1 MRGWT
6 ILVLVVVG
14 AWFLI
19 LGPPAILEPAVRDV
33 PRSLYD
39 LIGWLYFTV
48 FPYPGKWVL
57 LHIWS
62 GFFRLTWAQFF
73 HGAGGWAI
81 SVDAF
86 AWSFAL
92 VFSYFFWLILF

>member
-19 LGPPAILEPAVRDV
+19 VGPPAVIEPAVRAI
-33 PRSLYD
+33 PTSLYD

-48 FPYPGKWVL
+48 FPSPGRWEL
-57 LHIWS
+57 P
-62 GFFRLTWAQFF
+62 RL
-73 HGAGGWAI
+73 
-81 SVDAF
+81 
-86 AWSFAL
+86 
-92 VFSYFFWLILF
+92 